1 MKKGWIQLKIK
12 ANKQNIF
19 LSVGKYGFSETE
31 RLPVRVRLQTM
42 CRGELSVAIAWLM

>member
-19 LSVGKYGFSETE
+19 LSVGKYGFFVNWKAPS
-31 RLPVRVRLQTM
+31 
-42 CRGELSVAIAWLM
+42 